1 MWHTQVFRRL
11 LNYSQTILC
20 IGTGW
25 IYTLLKWPFRAGTRK
40 EMTSGKDHEFQGIV
54 GEGNMMYFLG
64 EPEIVPFNFWG
75 ERLVL
80 ESGLTI
86 PEVRNWLELPL
97 SLRQEVGGML
107 SESTHHTHKHW
118 WTAVVSFHGRS
129 GCLE

>member
-1 MWHTQVFRRL
+1 
-11 LNYSQTILC
+11 
-20 IGTGW
+20 
-25 IYTLLKWPFRAGTRK
+25 
-40 EMTSGKDHEFQGIV
+40 MTSGKDHEFQGIV